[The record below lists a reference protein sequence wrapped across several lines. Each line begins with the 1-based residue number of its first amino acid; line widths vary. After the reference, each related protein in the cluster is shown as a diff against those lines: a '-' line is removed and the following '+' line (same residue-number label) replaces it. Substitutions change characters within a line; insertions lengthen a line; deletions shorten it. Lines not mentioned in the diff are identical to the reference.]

1 MIPPTP
7 RSCSRRGR
15 RARNLAGTRA
25 RRRAARGR
33 RRPRRRRAC
42 LSDRRTGS
50 IRAWCTPR
58 WCSRRRHRA
67 RRRPRRRRV
76 RIRRPRARASSV
88 GAWTFARAL
97 EPSRS
102 DALETLE
109 TRETR
114 ETSTRR
120 ACGTPRRR
128 LGRGTSRVERRGVAK
143 CRTRRAAVGERGR
156 RRRRSATDATGGIRD
171 VGAIHDVY
179 QHNIHVRPHRK
190 VVSGWLR
197 NPKRL

>member
-42 LSDRRTGS
+42 LSDRRTDS

-76 RIRRPRARASSV
+76 RIRRPRARAASV
-88 GAWTFARAL
+88 GASTLARAL

-102 DALETLE
+102 DALETRE

-120 ACGTPRRR
+120 ARGTPRRR
-128 LGRGTSRVERRGVAK
+128 LGRGTSRVGRRGVAK
-143 CRTRRAAVGERGR
+143 WRARRAR
-156 RRRRSATDATGGIRD
+156 RLASAGVAGGVLTTDATG
-171 VGAIHDVY
+171 AIQAMWVRFTMCI
-179 QHNIHVRPHRK
+179 NITYTYAHIAR
-190 VVSGWLR
+190 W
-197 NPKRL
+197 